1 MIILFMSQRFVEKRT
16 GIYGRVVSISA
27 PRLKVPNSGCTQILM
42 NFELLVPVP
51 VCNWDVCCVL
61 CTTPNKGPCYKIPVD
76 NLFRVRVIVIYTGST
91 LVST

>member
-1 MIILFMSQRFVEKRT
+1 MIILFMSQRFVEKR
-16 GIYGRVVSISA
+16 IYERVVSISA

-61 CTTPNKGPCYKIPVD
+61 RVVHHPQQGTVLQNTGRQPIPGTGNCY
-76 NLFRVRVIVIYTGST
+76 IYR
-91 LVST
+91 